1 MVEGTLRRLCIKV
14 KYKITGDDF
23 ESGKKNRV
31 YFRELSVKYKIVQF
45 DIEHVITNVIYLLF
59 VVVL

>member
-1 MVEGTLRRLCIKV
+1 
-14 KYKITGDDF
+14 
-23 ESGKKNRV
+23 
-31 YFRELSVKYKIVQF
+31 VKYKIVQF